1 MMIEALIGLALA
13 ASVVVFLAPDRY
25 AGKLALASSL
35 LPTAGSLWMYSQY
48 TANFGGLGN
57 ALLAAPSEQLA
68 FETGGVESTWIMFGE
83 YAVTYHF
90 GLDGVGLPL
99 VVLTTLLVTLA
110 ILSAWTPI
118 DERQSQFYGLVLFL
132 EAGLIGVFSAL
143 DFLLWFV
150 FWEAVLVPMYF
161 LIGIWGGPRRKY
173 AAIKM
178 FVYTN
183 AASLVMFVGYAA
195 LVFGLGDTVTTFNMT
210 QVAQALTGTGAF
222 STAADPTLLGLGPE
236 ALKTAAFVVL
246 FAGFA
251 VKVPVVPLHTWL
263 PDAHVEAPTP
273 VSVLLAGVLLKMG
286 TYALLRF
293 NFTMLPETATAL
305 APYIAIFA
313 VVSVIYGAL
322 LALAQSDLKR
332 IVAYSSVSSMG
343 YVILGLVAY
352 TTWGVGG
359 ATFQM
364 ISHGLISGLMFMA
377 VGVIYNTTHTRMV
390 QDMSGLADRM
400 PFTVGI
406 FIAGAFG
413 YMGLPL
419 MSGFAAEFYVFLGAF
434 DAAALPGSQVFTALA
449 MFGIVIVA
457 GYLLLAM
464 QRTLFGEF
472 RLETD
477 YEVTPAPLHDVA
489 PLFVLILL
497 VILFGVA
504 PGLFFEMI
512 SASVADVVTLGNGAE
527 TQAVGSLAEALGG
540 DVL

>member
-1 MMIEALIGLALA
+1 MINGTIEALIAITLVG
-13 ASVVVFLAPDRY
+13 SFVVMAGSDRY
-25 AGKLALASSL
+25 AAKLATAWSL
-35 LPTAGSLWMYSQY
+35 LPVAGSLLMW
-48 TANFGGLGN
+48 ANFDGEKN
-57 ALLAAPSEQLA
+57 ALLDDGVLA
-68 FETGGVESTWIMFGE
+68 FQSQETWLSLGPLPDIQWFVGV
-83 YAVTYHF
+83 
-90 GLDGVGLPL
+90 DGISLPL
-99 VVLTTLLVTLA
+99 VVLTTVLTTLA
-110 ILSAWTPI
+110 LVSAWTPI
-118 DERQSQFYGLVLFL
+118 DERQSQFFGLVLFL
-132 EAGLIGVFSAL
+132 EAGLLGVFTAL
-143 DFLLWFV
+143 DFFVWFV

-183 AASLVMFVGYAA
+183 VASLVMFIGFAA
-195 LVFGLGDTVTTFNMT
+195 LVFGLGVDSFGLPAVTE
-210 QVAQALTGTGAF
+210 ASL
-222 STAADPTLLGLGPE
+222 AADPGAETYFGVSVETL
-236 ALKTAAFVVL
+236 KVAAFFAM

-251 VKVPVVPLHTWL
+251 VKVPVVPVHTWL

-293 NFTMLPETATAL
+293 NFTMMPEVANVN
-305 APYIAIFA
+305 APIIAAFA
-313 VVSVIYGAL
+313 VVSIIYGAM

-352 TTWGVGG
+352 TLYGVGG

-390 QDMSGLADRM
+390 TDMSGMADKM
-400 PFTVGI
+400 PYTVGI
-406 FIAGAFG
+406 LIAGAFG

-419 MSGFAAEFYVFLGAF
+419 MSGFAAEFYVFLGSFQATW
-434 DAAALPGSQVFTALA
+434 GSGLVSAQVFTGLA

-457 GYLLLAM
+457 GYLLFAM

-477 YEVTPAPLHDVA
+477 YEVGPAPLHDIA
-489 PLFVLILL
+489 PLAALLIMIIAL
-497 VILFGVA
+497 GVA
-504 PGLFFEMI
+504 PDIFFEMI
-512 SASVADVVTLGNGAE
+512 KDATGPVADLVNG
-527 TQAVGSLAEALGG
+527 GG
-540 DVL
+540 V